1 MTFGLVIAMVL
12 AVILLVLLGSM
23 STSWFREGDHHQFVD
38 VMGGIF
44 IGLVLSS
51 LIYWWA
57 VVR

>member
-1 MTFGLVIAMVL
+1 MVL